1 MRKGYAHQEKFSTQ
15 LQGKDNPGLKEWLS
29 LLLMEVMIRLRTS
42 PHLQRG
48 TQEAPQVGQDR
59 TIFCTT
65 KPSSTFLCL
74 YNIMSSIYSFC
85 GWFWDLGR
93 GKEIHCLQSS
103 DQAGGQIVLFV
114 QKVLTIHVLVLFRRF
129 YFIIIFGNEPFEPT
143 WRFLTW
149 SLSNNYVDR
158 KTLIWQF

>member
-59 TIFCTT
+59 TIFLHNQT
-65 KPSSTFLCL
+65 
-74 YNIMSSIYSFC
+74 
-85 GWFWDLGR
+85 
-93 GKEIHCLQSS
+93 
-103 DQAGGQIVLFV
+103 
-114 QKVLTIHVLVLFRRF
+114 
-129 YFIIIFGNEPFEPT
+129 
-143 WRFLTW
+143 
-149 SLSNNYVDR
+149 
-158 KTLIWQF
+158 